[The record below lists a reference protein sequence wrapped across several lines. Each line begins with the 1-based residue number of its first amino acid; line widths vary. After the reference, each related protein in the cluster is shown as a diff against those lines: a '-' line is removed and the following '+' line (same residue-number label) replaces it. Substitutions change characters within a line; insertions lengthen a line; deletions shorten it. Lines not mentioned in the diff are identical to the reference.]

1 LKVISVWS
9 KFAFMTPLHT
19 YLKSHGMTGG
29 AFAALVGL
37 HPVALSRIRRGH
49 QQPTLAVAF
58 AIEAATGGAVPA
70 RSWLGVPAAAADA
83 VPEPAAETPVPSA
96 GGAPS

>member
-1 LKVISVWS
+1 
-9 KFAFMTPLHT
+9 MTPLHT
-19 YLKSHGMTGG
+19 YLKAHGMTGG

-70 RSWLGVPAAAADA
+70 RSWLAEGGEGAASA
-83 VPEPAAETPVPSA
+83 PRGEPT
-96 GGAPS
+96 